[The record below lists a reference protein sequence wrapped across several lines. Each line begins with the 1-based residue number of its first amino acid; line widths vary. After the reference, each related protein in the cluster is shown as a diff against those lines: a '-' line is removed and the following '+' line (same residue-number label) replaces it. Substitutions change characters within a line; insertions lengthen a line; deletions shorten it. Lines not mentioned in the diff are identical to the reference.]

1 MLWKEHAYPCY
12 LSACWEPGS
21 QEAWFLISDEPAGR
35 RQVRRYALRM
45 RVEATF
51 QDTKSRGWQIEA
63 SRFRQREH
71 LARWLLVVFVAIW
84 WTAHLGASCVHHGH
98 RRLLDRAD
106 RRDKGLLRLG
116 RLWLLRLLKEVQ
128 RDQRNPSSL
137 LAARLANCLPFHR
150 GEGGLRFAIYSALNP
165 HRLLEHSFCRGE
177 RPPMGDA
184 SVPTPLRTSPA
195 PTNVT
200 IRPYERDGLL
210 QKPTVE
216 RTQRYLP

>member
-71 LARWLLVVFVAIW
+71 LARWLLVVFVAMW
-84 WTAHLGASCVHHGH
+84 WTAQLGASCVHHGH

-150 GEGGLRFAIYSALNP
+150 GEGGLRFAIYL
-165 HRLLEHSFCRGE
+165 H
-177 RPPMGDA
+177 
-184 SVPTPLRTSPA
+184 
-195 PTNVT
+195 
-200 IRPYERDGLL
+200 
-210 QKPTVE
+210 
-216 RTQRYLP
+216 